1 MLQKMSSAR
10 LPMMPLKALATI
22 AVTIVTGSIGH
33 HPFLVISIILCGGQ
47 KSTEPA
53 NPCIQIRSQ
62 KNTFS
67 KERQLS
73 MTVAHGNRIC

>member
-33 HPFLVISIILCGGQ
+33 HPFLVISIILCGGT
-47 KSTEPA
+47 K
-53 NPCIQIRSQ
+53 
-62 KNTFS
+62 
-67 KERQLS
+67 
-73 MTVAHGNRIC
+73 VH